1 MANFP
6 SAVTSYAT
14 RNPGDTIPSADWNS
28 FAAEITA
35 IEDGLINGTAPLNS
49 SNATFVNVTATHL
62 TANAGLQVTGNSTL
76 GSTITIGAFPYTFPS
91 TGASSGQLLAVAST
105 GAGNSATL
113 SWRYPQ
119 WILLASGNGSDSNAA
134 AANVASVTVNGLTAD
149 DTIVVA
155 YQLEAVAVGVSVF
168 VSNTT
173 DGVNLVSVTGGGSL
187 SSGALVLGQARA
199 RQRQGTSTAVCAIS
213 DGQILGGARSDA
225 ATLASV
231 ATAWTGTWVLSLRHG
246 GVGAGG
252 QLKWAWVVYKM
263 AGQVT

>member
-6 SAVTSYAT
+6 TAVTVYVT
-14 RNPGDTIPSADWNS
+14 RNPGDQIPSADWNS
-28 FAAEITA
+28 FGAEISA
-35 IEDGLINGTAPLNS
+35 IEDGLINGSAPINS
-49 SNATFVNVTATHL
+49 SNATFNTVTANGHL
-62 TANAGLQVTGNSTL
+62 IASSGLQVTGNSTF
-76 GSTITIGAFPYTFPS
+76 GSTITIGGFGYIFPS
-91 TGASSGQLLAVAST
+91 SAASTSQLLAVTSTSAS
-105 GAGNSATL
+105 GATL

-119 WILLASGNGSDSNAA
+119 WLLLASGNGSDSNAV
-134 AANVASVTVNGLTAD
+134 AANVATVTVNGLTAD
-149 DTIVVA
+149 DTILVT

-187 SSGALVLGQARA
+187 SSGALVLGRAQA
-199 RQRQGTSTAVCAIS
+199 RQRQGTSTAVCAIA

-231 ATAWTGTWVLSLRHG
+231 ATAWTGTWTLALRHG